1 MINLEYLVYGAGLL
15 FGVYVAL
22 PLALHINTFMVVAA
36 ALKAAELFRERK
48 NKQDGERQTQKLGG

>member
-1 MINLEYLVYGAGLL
+1 MINLDHFVYGVGIL

-36 ALKAAELFRERK
+36 ALKAAELFKERK
-48 NKQDGERQTQKLGG
+48 KKQDGERQA